1 MFCEK
6 REIDRNIQQANENE
20 LSELAKK
27 AMDQIKNG
35 VFWDGVTATEK
46 MLIEGMVDPTRKNLA
61 LAIHNANQN
70 RIQYRQE
77 LEKDESDENLLNTL
91 NQEYGNIQVSLDL
104 AHKVYQDEYEHD
116 NRS

>member
-1 MFCEK
+1 MVF
-6 REIDRNIQQANENE
+6 
-20 LSELAKK
+20 
-27 AMDQIKNG
+27 
-35 VFWDGVTATEK
+35 FWDGVTATEK

-91 NQEYGNIQVSLDL
+91 
-104 AHKVYQDEYEHD
+104 K
-116 NRS
+116 